1 MDNGKS
7 LYNQLSSDK
16 LYTKSYDDFVKQYGN
31 PEGQKE
37 LYNKLSSDNLYTKSE
52 EDFVNQYWAPVKK
65 KEPTVSK
72 STLPAAPSTLGS
84 KDLGK
89 KLILESASKGL
100 KETKPKP
107 GESQGLLLKDPN
119 KFNINYF
126 DPSKK
131 IGKVN
136 FMKMLR
142 LMICLKVLLH
152 LLMI

>member
-65 KEPTVSK
+65 RTYGIEIHFASCSIYFGVKR
-72 STLPAAPSTLGS
+72 LGQ
-84 KDLGK
+84 
-89 KLILESASKGL
+89 
-100 KETKPKP
+100 ET
-107 GESQGLLLKDPN
+107 
-119 KFNINYF
+119 YF
-126 DPSKK
+126 GVCFK
-131 IGKVN
+131 
-136 FMKMLR
+136 R
-142 LMICLKVLLH
+142 R
-152 LLMI
+152 